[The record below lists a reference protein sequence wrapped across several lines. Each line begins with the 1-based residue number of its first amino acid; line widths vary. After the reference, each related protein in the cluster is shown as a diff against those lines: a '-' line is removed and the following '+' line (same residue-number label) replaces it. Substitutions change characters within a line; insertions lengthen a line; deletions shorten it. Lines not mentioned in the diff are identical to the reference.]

1 MTSGRTVLVVEDDPA
16 IAQLLA
22 HALGRRY
29 RVHVVSD
36 GADALAS
43 AVEMRPDLVLLDV
56 SLPGIDG
63 FTVAEA
69 IKASDVLRR
78 IPIIFLTAS
87 DRSMDV
93 VRGINV
99 GAKHYITKPFRLEDV
114 VGKVQR
120 LVPPLTS
127 AGSA

>member
-1 MTSGRTVLVVEDDPA
+1 MTIGRTVMVVEDDPA
-16 IAQLLA
+16 IAELLA
-22 HALGRRY
+22 HALGRWY
-29 RVHVVSD
+29 HVHVVSD
-36 GADALAS
+36 GADALAT

-63 FTVAEA
+63 FTVGEA
-69 IKASDVLRR
+69 IKSSELLRR
-78 IPIIFLTAS
+78 TPIIFLTAS

-120 LVPPLTS
+120 LVPPLSSVSS
-127 AGSA
+127 A